1 MDKKEFIVRR
11 VLLILLAVNISH
23 VLSQDIYKS
32 IRVWSPDPEKIQGIQ
47 QLGIA
52 LDHSIIRPGLY
63 VDIVISEIEEKIL
76 LSNGI
81 IFTTIINDLT
91 RYYQAQNI
99 PAIQRDFPLGT
110 MQGNYTWTEL
120 NLRFDELKEL
130 YPDIISEKL
139 IIGQSNEGND
149 IWAFKLSDNPAQDEN
164 EPEILYSGLTHAR
177 EPLSM
182 MNLFYF
188 VQKICEGYTVG
199 DDLEAIYL
207 VNERENW
214 FVPVVNPDGYI
225 YNEFIEPSGGGMHRK
240 NRRDTGCG
248 SGTEQGVDINRNYS
262 YNWGAN
268 DTGSSPDPCYATYRG
283 EEAFS
288 EPETQAVRDF
298 IEQREFV
305 NVFHYH
311 SYGNMYIH
319 PFGDSSFPD
328 EPDLTIYRE
337 LAQEMAT
344 HNNFNVGTGF
354 EMVGYT
360 VNGDAVDWSYGEKN
374 IIAYTPEIG
383 SSGHG
388 FWPSS
393 DQVESICANQYIPNK
408 IFSFSAGSDFVLD
421 GYSFTSD
428 VINSGERVG
437 VELIIKNRGL
447 MSSNGPVTVTVE
459 PLNNLVNLD
468 ETVGQVDYLG
478 SWETHTF
485 NFEIEVS
492 EHVTYYS
499 KVALKIISKDSVSY
513 HRPDTIEFY
522 IGAPSI
528 IYTENYDEGLGQWNT
543 NGDWGLTNNPAYGD
557 YALTD
562 SPSGNYGADQT
573 TTVTLEEEF
582 DYNFMANPYVSFN
595 ARWEIEDG
603 FDFVRF
609 QALTSDNGWVSLQ
622 GQHTV
627 PGNGVTVQPLG
638 EHGYDGSQLNWV
650 EEKIFLDQLDGQA
663 PTAFRFIQTSDELY
677 EGDGF
682 TIDNFALMGYMQGAA
697 GDFFPDGSVN
707 ISDILGLADFIL
719 DGNEASPY
727 IVLFCDMNGD
737 GQINILDLF
746 ILVNSVIGT

>member
-408 IFSFSAGSDFVLD
+408 IFSFSAGSDFILD
-421 GYSFTSD
+421 DYSFSSD
-428 VINSGERVG
+428 IINPGESVS
-437 VELIIKNRGL
+437 VEITIKNRGL
-447 MSSNGPVTVTVE
+447 APSSGPVTVTLE
-459 PLNNLVNLD
+459 PLNNLFIVP
-468 ETVGQVDYLG
+468 ETIGEADYIGQ
-478 SWETHTF
+478 WETHTL

-492 EHVTYYS
+492 EQITYYS
-499 KVALKIISKDSVSY
+499 KVAMKIISQDSVSY
-513 HRPDTIEFY
+513 SRLDTIEFY
-522 IGAPSI
+522 IGTPSL
-528 IYTENYDEGLGQWNT
+528 IYAEHFNDGLGQWST
-543 NGDWGLTNNPAYGD
+543 NGEWGLTNNPAYGA

-562 SPSGNYGADQT
+562 SPSGDYGAEQT
-573 TTVTLEEEF
+573 TTATLTDEF
-582 DYNFMANPYVSFN
+582 EFNFMTDPFVSFN
-595 ARWEIEDG
+595 AKWDIEDG

-609 QALTSDNGWVSLQ
+609 QALTSDNGWVN
-622 GQHTV
+622 T
-627 PGNGVTVQPLG
+627 GVTTPTYTTTAAQVGKSIRL
-638 EHGYDGSQLNWV
+638 EASYMDGSGNSTTVMCLFGA
-650 EEKIFLDQLDGQA
+650 FL
-663 PTAFRFIQTSDELY
+663 
-677 EGDGF
+677 
-682 TIDNFALMGYMQGAA
+682 
-697 GDFFPDGSVN
+697 
-707 ISDILGLADFIL
+707 
-719 DGNEASPY
+719 
-727 IVLFCDMNGD
+727 
-737 GQINILDLF
+737 
-746 ILVNSVIGT
+746 